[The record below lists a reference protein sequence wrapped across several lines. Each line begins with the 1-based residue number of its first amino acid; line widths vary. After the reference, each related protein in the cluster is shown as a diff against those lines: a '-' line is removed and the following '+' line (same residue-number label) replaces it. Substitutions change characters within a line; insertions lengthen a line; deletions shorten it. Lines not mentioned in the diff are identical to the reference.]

1 MRRVGMVALVVGM
14 IGGGAKAD
22 PSLARTRAAQ
32 IAAKF
37 NDPRG
42 GIFVVAHRGCHNP
55 SPQHAM
61 PSAPE
66 NSLQGLAQCIR
77 LGVDMMET
85 DVRRTKDGAFVIM
98 HDPSVDRT
106 TEGTGLVADLTLAQ
120 IRRLHLRK
128 NFGGEM
134 SPVLTDQQ
142 VPTLDEMLAAAKG
155 RIMLNLDIKEA
166 IYPEVI
172 DAAVKAGV
180 ADEVL
185 VKTDVKAVKAPLADS
200 APYRAVA
207 YMPVIYR
214 QDGASAPDLADVVAA
229 QAAGRHRIPAVEMVY
244 LNQPQF
250 EAVRAAARTADIRLW
265 TNSLTEVGVLG
276 VVTMGGD
283 IEALRD
289 HGSTWGGLIDA
300 GVTVIQTD
308 EPAALLDYLKDR
320 R

>member
-1 MRRVGMVALVVGM
+1 MVGIVVGM

-22 PSLARTRAAQ
+22 PSFARTRAAQ

-55 SPQHAM
+55 SPQLAM

-85 DVRRTKDGAFVIM
+85 DVRRTKDGALVIM

-106 TEGTGLVADLTLAQ
+106 TDGTGLVADLTFAQ
-120 IRRLHLRK
+120 IRRLHLK
-128 NFGGEM
+128 NNFGGEM

-142 VPTLDEMLAAAKG
+142 VPTLDEMLAAARG

-172 DAAVKAGV
+172 AAAVRCGV
-180 ADEVL
+180 AGEVL
-185 VKTDVKAVKAPLADS
+185 VKTVVDSVESPLADK
-200 APYRAVA
+200 APYRETL
-207 YMPVIYR
+207 YMPVIYPS
-214 QDGASAPDLADVVAA
+214 DAPAMLDLTKVVAA
-229 QAAGRHRIPAVEMVY
+229 QAGGAHRIPAVEMVY
-244 LNQPQF
+244 LTEPQF
-250 EAVRAAARTADIRLW
+250 DAVRAAAKAADIRLW

-276 VVTMGGD
+276 VVTQGGD
-283 IEALRD
+283 IDALRD
-289 HGSTWGGLIDA
+289 QGATWGRLIDA
-300 GVTVIQTD
+300 GVSVIQTD
-308 EPAALLDYLKDR
+308 EPAALLDYLRDR